1 MQIEQVIF
9 YSLLIGAVDGLVNG
23 ERFGVFKP
31 FAVFGGVCLVAGL
44 IIRALGLGTDVLAIV
59 LTIMLAGQIVFSMT
73 PKK

>member
-31 FAVFGGVCLVAGL
+31 FAVFGGVCSLRDL
-44 IIRALGLGTDVLAIV
+44 
-59 LTIMLAGQIVFSMT
+59 
-73 PKK
+73 